1 MAQDTVTKAI
11 PAHAIGSMVG
21 LNDSKSFAEV
31 LGFDPKHRT
40 YWLRI
45 APTGK
50 YLITTEDNVR
60 TLT

>member
-1 MAQDTVTKAI
+1 MVEDTVTGAI
-11 PAHAIGSMVG
+11 PAYPIGSMVG

-45 APTGK
+45 MPTGK